1 MVNDTIKE
9 LQVEADKLTAG
20 DSQYANQTVNKQ
32 LDRLDDLAYRI
43 KMAQYIIQ
51 YLGEWGDKVAH
62 LHTPDDPD
70 MNEGMKAYLEG
81 YLKNNFARFVEIL
94 GQSTVDMVK
103 AQDTILDVRQKIAEA
118 WDDKGG
124 GHNDSSQSKDA
135 SQ

>member
-1 MVNDTIKE
+1 
-9 LQVEADKLTAG
+9 
-20 DSQYANQTVNKQ
+20 
-32 LDRLDDLAYRI
+32 
-43 KMAQYIIQ
+43 
-51 YLGEWGDKVAH
+51 
-62 LHTPDDPD
+62 

>member
-9 LQVEADKLTAG
+9 LQAEADKLTAG

-51 YLGEWGDKVAH
+51 YLVEWGDKVAH
-62 LHTPDDPD
+62 VHTPDDAN
-70 MNEGMKAYLEG
+70 MSAGMKAYREE
-81 YLKNNFARFVEIL
+81 YLKDNFARFVEIL
-94 GQSTVDMVK
+94 GQSTDNMMNV
-103 AQDTILDVRQKIAEA
+103 QDVIMDIRQKIAET

>member
-9 LQVEADKLTAG
+9 LQTEADKLKAG
-20 DSQYANQTVNKQ
+20 DDRYANQTIDDQ
-32 LDRLDDLAYRI
+32 LARLEILAGRI
-43 KMAQYIIQ
+43 ETARSIID
-51 YLGEWGDKVAH
+51 YLVEWSDKVAH
-62 LHTPDDPD
+62 VHTPDDPN

-81 YLKNNFARFVEIL
+81 YLKHNFARFVDIL
-94 GQSTVDMVK
+94 GQSTDDMVK
-103 AQDTILDVRQKIAEA
+103 VQDTILDIRQKIADA

>member
-9 LQVEADKLTAG
+9 LQAEADKLTAG

-51 YLGEWGDKVAH
+51 YLVEWGDKGAH